1 VRTADVALCQS
12 SSIETWWSIVDESCA
27 LVNKGKVSGVEV
39 GWLSHRQ
46 AIQSLIALSALI
58 KLVDGV
64 QYRQVEHIASFRPLF
79 ALTSADGVR
88 PVDVS
93 SY

>member
-1 VRTADVALCQS
+1 LCQG
-12 SSIETWWSIVDESCA
+12 SSIETRRSIIDESRT

-39 GWLSHRQ
+39 GWLSHGQ

-58 KLVDGV
+58 KLVDRV
-64 QYRQVEHIASFRPLF
+64 QYWQVEHIASFRPLF

-88 PVDVS
+88 SIDVS